1 MNFSSTIS
9 VKQGYIVVDV
19 TAPEALPT
27 TRYAYYLYETTQG
40 VVEKRGYSKE
50 ASCLFQPPAD
60 GNYYVKVFVRS
71 YSKELPN
78 GQATTSKVTATVSI
92 PTGLPATGP
101 VYPTVKIDYEA
112 LEQIQFVPQKGTI
125 YDILWDGVH
134 FEFFVHYK
142 PDSTQA
148 LILGTGDVG
157 QHPRPYFARISW
169 AREFPYTSIYYS
181 DPTSYRKGCT
191 LGWGYGTNDRW
202 YLENIAVI
210 LMRILSKLNIKT
222 EDTLFYGS
230 SGGGFTSMMLASMF
244 RSRATVINPQF
255 IVENFWSKKVNAL
268 KDACLAEGETLLP
281 ERTAVL
287 PTFLRENWFPYL
299 HVMQNI
305 QAEADIERQLTPFL
319 EQLSQS
325 GCDCDRRLTIDFY
338 SSEGAHKAMPDKDL
352 CLRQIVADINRPIP
366 AKRQNEPLPENS
378 FFQRMAHGAIH
389 SSSSSQRPAPR
400 NVCPYKGRKEF
411 LALYLEHPIPQPK
424 RYFKGNNMLKA
435 ADLLVNGTLTVHANL
450 ETMPYTLDTLDWNV
464 RFSKQPNTFSLYLQG
479 LTPAAALI
487 TAYTQTKHLPYL
499 TLARRFV
506 EAWCRYEQDKSISEK
521 NNLCWCDH
529 TAGLRT
535 ATFIYLGRVA
545 AQAGLWE
552 DGFYD
557 LLFDQLMTHGEWLN
571 RDDLY
576 LEHHNHGVMQDQALL
591 YAGVFFQN
599 QGWISH
605 GIERLMR
612 QVMWAFNSEGV
623 HKENSSGYALMV
635 RTMFQG
641 IGKFLVDSGVTQG
654 KQILDILN
662 NCKEYL
668 DWCTMPDGVLV
679 QIGDTQRQNQKA
691 IPAPATPASK
701 FYPKAGMYFYRGAGA
716 AVPADNTWKVIKAG
730 YVATTHKHC
739 DDCSF
744 VLYSKGHEIFSDGGV
759 YGYARDAYRAY
770 FLSAK
775 AHNTI
780 VVDDASYGVSMEQCG
795 EIGMLAHQ
803 AFPGYDHVRMFHNS
817 YPGVQF
823 VRDFCSAD
831 DLTVIMDTLT
841 SEDSHTYS
849 QIFLLSE
856 DMVLLLATDTEV
868 VLRLANTG
876 YLVRLRQWGSP
887 VKLTAIRGDLKKPGY
902 GLISRGTNHVAVT
915 TTLKFDMTG
924 NDAVFATTITIE
936 DTQGMVRLGESSAPA
951 KDLDYDPETQTFT
964 LGELVIP
971 CTQPLADTDKT

>member
-50 ASCLFQPPAD
+50 ATCLFQPPRA
-60 GNYYVKVFVRS
+60 GKYYVKVFVRN
-71 YSKELPN
+71 YSKDAPN
-78 GQATTSKVTATVSI
+78 ERVTNSKVTV
-92 PTGLPATGP
+92 P
-101 VYPTVKIDYEA
+101 VFFPQRQLSAAPIYPTIKVDYES
-112 LEQIQFVPQKGTI
+112 LEQVQFEPGKGTI
-125 YDILWDGVH
+125 YDILWNGVH

-142 PDSTQA
+142 PDRTQA

-169 AREFPYTSIYYS
+169 ARELPYTSIYYS
-181 DPTSYRKGCT
+181 DPTSYGKGCT
-191 LGWGYGTNDRW
+191 LGWGYGINDRW
-202 YLENIAVI
+202 YLEDIARI

-230 SGGGFTSMMLASMF
+230 SGGGFTSMMLATMF
-244 RSRATVINPQF
+244 RSRASVINPQF
-255 IVENFWSKKVNAL
+255 FVENFYPKSVDAL
-268 KDACLAEGETLLP
+268 KSACLRRGETLLP
-281 ERTAVL
+281 QRTAVL
-287 PTFLRENWFPYL
+287 TAFQREGWFPYL
-299 HVMQNI
+299 RVMQNI
-305 QAEADIERQLTPFL
+305 QAEADIQLQLSPFL
-319 EQLSQS
+319 EQLARS
-325 GCDCDRRLTIDFY
+325 GLDCDDRLTIDFY
-338 SSEGAHKAMPDKDL
+338 SSEGAHKVMPSKSR
-352 CLRQIVADINRPIP
+352 CLQQIAADFSRPISMG
-366 AKRQNEPLPENS
+366 AQSKPLPRDS
-378 FFQRMAHGAIH
+378 FFQRLALRA
-389 SSSSSQRPAPR
+389 SRR
-400 NVCPYKGRKEF
+400 YNGRKQF
-411 LALYLEHPIPQPK
+411 LSLCLEHPIPQPK
-424 RYFKGNNMLKA
+424 PYFKRDGALKA
-435 ADLLVNGTLTVHANL
+435 AELLVSGTLTVHANL
-450 ETMPYTLDTLDWNV
+450 ESMPYTLDTLDWNV

-499 TLARRFV
+499 TLARQFV
-506 EAWCRYEQDKSISEK
+506 ETWCQYEQDKSRSAK
-521 NNLCWCDH
+521 NKYCWCDH
-529 TAGLRT
+529 TAGLRA
-535 ATFIYLGRVA
+535 ATFLYLGRVA

-552 DGFYD
+552 DDFYN
-557 LLFDQLMTHGEWLN
+557 LLFDQLMVHGEWLAL
-571 RDDLY
+571 DDTY
-576 LEHHNHGVMQDQALL
+576 AENHNHGVMQDQALL
-591 YAGVFFQN
+591 YVGVFFQN
-599 QGWISH
+599 QDWISH

-612 QVMWAFNSEGV
+612 QVAWAFNSEGV

-641 IGKFLVDSGVTQG
+641 IGKFLVDSGVSQG
-654 KQILDILN
+654 KQILDILM

-691 IPAPATPASK
+691 IPTPAAPAHK

-716 AVPADNTWKVIKAG
+716 AVPTDNTWKVIKAG
-730 YVATTHKHC
+730 YVTTTHKHC

-817 YPGVQF
+817 YPRVQF

-876 YLVRLRQWGSP
+876 YLVRLRQWGGP
-887 VKLTAIRGDLKKPGY
+887 VKLTAIRGDLDTPGY
-902 GLISRGTNHVAVT
+902 GLISRGTNHMAVT

-924 NDAVFATTITIE
+924 KDAAFVTAITIE
-936 DTQGMVRLGESSAPA
+936 DANGMVRLGETSAPA
-951 KDLDYDPETQTFT
+951 KDLVYDPETQTFT
-964 LGELVIP
+964 LGKLSIP
-971 CTQPLADTDKT
+971 CCQPLANTVKA

>member
-19 TAPEALPT
+19 TAPEAPPT

-169 AREFPYTSIYYS
+169 ARELPYTSIYYS

-230 SGGGFTSMMLASMF
+230 SGGGFTSMMLAAMF
-244 RSRATVINPQF
+244 RSRASVINPQF
-255 IVENFWSKKVNAL
+255 FVENFWPKSVDAL
-268 KDACLAEGETLLP
+268 KSACLREGETLLP
-281 ERTAVL
+281 QRTDVL
-287 PTFLRENWFPYL
+287 TAFHREGWFPYL
-299 HVMQNI
+299 RVMQNI
-305 QAEADIERQLTPFL
+305 QAEADIQLQLAPFL
-319 EQLSQS
+319 EQLARS
-325 GCDCDRRLTIDFY
+325 GLDCDDRLTIDFY
-338 SSEGAHKAMPDKDL
+338 SSEGAHKVMPSKSR
-352 CLRQIVADINRPIP
+352 CLQQIAADFSRPISMG
-366 AKRQNEPLPENS
+366 AQSKPLPRDS
-378 FFQRMAHGAIH
+378 FFQRLALRA
-389 SSSSSQRPAPR
+389 SRR
-400 NVCPYKGRKEF
+400 YNGRKQF
-411 LALYLEHPIPQPK
+411 LTLCLEHPIPQPK
-424 RYFKGNNMLKA
+424 PYFKGDGALKA
-435 ADLLVNGTLTVHANL
+435 AELLVNGTLTVHAHL
-450 ETMPYTLDTLDWNV
+450 ESMPYTLDTLDWNV

-479 LTPAAALI
+479 LTPVAALI

-499 TLARRFV
+499 TLARQFV
-506 EAWCRYEQDKSISEK
+506 ETWCQYEQDKAKSEK
-521 NNLCWCDH
+521 NKYCWCDH
-529 TAGLRT
+529 TAGLRA
-535 ATFIYLGRVA
+535 ATFLYLGRVA

-552 DGFYD
+552 DGFYN
-557 LLFDQLMTHGEWLN
+557 LLFDQLMAHGEWLAL
-571 RDDLY
+571 DDTY
-576 LEHHNHGVMQDQALL
+576 AENHNHGVMQDQALL
-591 YAGVFFQN
+591 YVGVFFQN

-612 QVMWAFNSEGV
+612 QVTWAFNSEGV

-635 RTMFQG
+635 RTMFQS

-679 QIGDTQRQNQKA
+679 QIGDTQKQKQKT
-691 IPAPATPASK
+691 IPAPVAPAHK

-730 YVATTHKHC
+730 YVTTTHKHC

-823 VRDFCSAD
+823 ARDFCSAD

-876 YLVRLRQWGSP
+876 YLVRLRQWGGP
-887 VKLTAIRGDLKKPGY
+887 VKLTAIRGNLDTPGY
-902 GLISRGTNHVAVT
+902 GLISRGTNHMAVT

-971 CTQPLADTDKT
+971 CSQPLADTDKT